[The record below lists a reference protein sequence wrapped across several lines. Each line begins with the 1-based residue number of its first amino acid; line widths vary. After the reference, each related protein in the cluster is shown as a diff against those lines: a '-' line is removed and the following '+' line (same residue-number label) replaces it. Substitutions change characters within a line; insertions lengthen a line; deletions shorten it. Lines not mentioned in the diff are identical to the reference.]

1 LAYTFAPDGQS
12 IISGGN
18 GGILIAYDLQ
28 GKILGEFVGHEGA
41 VFAVTPSADGRLLV
55 SGSADQTI
63 RLWNLKTRELIVTL
77 FHGTDGEWVMWTPQG
92 YYTGSPGADKIV
104 GWQINKGPDKE
115 ADYVGADQLR
125 VHLNRPDIVDKA
137 IILASAEQAVRES
150 PGTSFRLTDLL
161 AMPVPRFRIVSPA
174 PTTHR
179 DGRVQIKIT
188 IEAVP
193 DPIWAMRVQVNG
205 RQVSEIT
212 ARTGSGGI
220 QPGEHDLDVPLGKG
234 RNEVRITLANAIGDK
249 TETLLLNHQAGGDLD
264 KRGTLHILAIGVE
277 RYPGLGNTCGSDGT
291 KSCDPRFT
299 GADARKLADAA
310 AARLRPMHSKMIKRV
325 LINGAGD
332 KDAPTAVNIL
342 DAMDLLRDTA
352 ESDTVL
358 LFIAGHGVN
367 EEASYRFLPTDVERT
382 GSSYRGRTVVSWQ
395 LLQEAIE
402 RAKGRRILF
411 VDTCHSGNA
420 YNQKLGNS
428 AYHAN
433 IITYASARFDQE
445 ALEDAQLG
453 HGLFTY
459 AVVEGLEGKG
469 AMTAEGDITTR
480 GLAEYVLKRV
490 DQLAKEMQ
498 GEQEPQYL
506 KGRDAEDYVLVKQ

>member
-1 LAYTFAPDGQS
+1 MAYTFAPDGQS

-18 GGILIAYDLQ
+18 GGILIAYDLP

-150 PGTSFRLTDLL
+150 PGTSFRLTGLL

-174 PTTHR
+174 PNSTHR
-179 DGRVQIKIT
+179 DGCVQIKIT

-212 ARTGSGGI
+212 ARTGSGAFS
-220 QPGEHDLDVPLGKG
+220 PANTTSMCRSARAAMRCASPLPTPSVTRPRRCCSTTKPV
-234 RNEVRITLANAIGDK
+234 ETSTSAVRCTSWRSVWSA
-249 TETLLLNHQAGGDLD
+249 
-264 KRGTLHILAIGVE
+264 ILALAT
-277 RYPGLGNTCGSDGT
+277 RAGL
-291 KSCDPRFT
+291 
-299 GADARKLADAA
+299 
-310 AARLRPMHSKMIKRV
+310 
-325 LINGAGD
+325 
-332 KDAPTAVNIL
+332 
-342 DAMDLLRDTA
+342 
-352 ESDTVL
+352 TV
-358 LFIAGHGVN
+358 
-367 EEASYRFLPTDVERT
+367 
-382 GSSYRGRTVVSWQ
+382 
-395 LLQEAIE
+395 
-402 RAKGRRILF
+402 
-411 VDTCHSGNA
+411 
-420 YNQKLGNS
+420 QKV
-428 AYHAN
+428 A
-433 IITYASARFDQE
+433 
-445 ALEDAQLG
+445 
-453 HGLFTY
+453 
-459 AVVEGLEGKG
+459 
-469 AMTAEGDITTR
+469 TR
-480 GLAEYVLKRV
+480 GL
-490 DQLAKEMQ
+490 LAPTPANSQMLRLLGSGQCTPK
-498 GEQEPQYL
+498 
-506 KGRDAEDYVLVKQ
+506 